1 MHSDLNILQPKARHN
16 EVGGAISTFIYT
28 QEPIVIFIKKP

>member
-1 MHSDLNILQPKARHN
+1 MHSDLNILQPN